1 MLNENESP
9 NENGSE
15 KENDETIY
23 DLSSPNANK
32 SESDGDDFFGFSNTN
47 EIGDDGDDCSF

>member
-1 MLNENESP
+1 MLNENEGP